1 MKTKNNRK
9 GYALLTVMF
18 IIAILGMLV
27 GVLTKIGEQRLFDA
41 RRQTNK
47 IKALAYAEGGVDY
60 AYSILS
66 SDFSKSSD
74 ESAFSLSSTEGSSL
88 SSSLSSVENDYDD
101 GSFALTLTSI
111 SNRYVI
117 VNSVGKCGSVSSEA
131 EVVVEDLYAGSGTSE
146 ETDYSDMEGF
156 NYAILCGGTFDFSGC
171 GSISS
176 TSTDG
181 LAKFHS
187 NGAMDVT
194 GNTDPVINLSS
205 STSIDLSNN
214 IIVGGSATAPSVT
227 TKNKTTV
234 TGGIYTPKTVPTV
247 EIPDIDL
254 TPYYQQALKNNEVH
268 GGGTW
273 TTDLNPVGGIMWVE
287 GDFHISAHATINGS
301 VIATGD
307 INLSGQID
315 INPTTYAF
323 SVASRDGDIQVTSS
337 GTITGL
343 MYAKTGGLRHTAN
356 GEIVGQVIIN
366 GSIKK
371 AGNSDIITGYCQN
384 IPTPP
389 SSTVTPTQCLPVI
402 SAWQK

>member
-1 MKTKNNRK
+1 MKPNKNRN

-18 IIAILGMLV
+18 IIAILGMMV
-27 GVLTKIGEQRLFDA
+27 GILSSIGQQRIFDA

-47 IKALAYAEGGVDY
+47 IKALAYAEGGIDY

-66 SDFSKSSD
+66 SDFSQRID

-88 SSSLSSVENDYDD
+88 SSSLSSVENSYSD
-101 GSFALTLTSI
+101 GSFSLSLTTI

-117 VNSVGKCGSVSSEA
+117 INSSGSCDSITSEA
-131 EVVVEDLYAGSGTSE
+131 EVVVEDLYAGSGGSE

-176 TSTDG
+176 TAG

-187 NGAMDVT
+187 NGDMDVR
-194 GNTDPVINLSS
+194 GNTDSIINLSS
-205 STSIDLSNN
+205 SGTIALNNN
-214 IIVGGSATAPSVT
+214 ITVGGSVTAPTVT
-227 TKNKTTV
+227 TKNKTV
-234 TGGIYTPKTVPTV
+234 VSGDINTPDMVATV

-254 TPYYQQALKNNEVH
+254 TPYYLEALANDEVYN
-268 GGGTW
+268 GF
-273 TTDLNPVGGIMWVE
+273 TTTSDLNPVGGIMWVE

-323 SVASRDGDIQVTSS
+323 SVASRDGDIHVTSG
-337 GTITGL
+337 GTIKGL
-343 MYAKTGGLRHTAN
+343 MYAKTGGLQHTAN
-356 GEIVGQVIIN
+356 GEIVGQIIIN

-371 AGNSDIITGYCQN
+371 AGNSDIITGYSQN

-389 SSTVTPTQCLPVI
+389 TSTATSSECLPVI